1 MHSRSTTTAGACL
14 PTRWQR
20 TSKVAQP
27 AAQPRQS
34 KLSTSSRVVDVVESC
49 TTEQCGSVALDQL
62 AALTGFDAVSIT
74 TNRAPDQFP
83 SRWDHPERLGLSFR
97 FGAVGFNY
105 ADAVGNAPDSD
116 RQGELGILAVGSA
129 VFYDARLQAGDVR
142 GFTVNDDTEGWF
154 AAADA
159 IAVNLVQQIEKP
171 TPL

>member
-1 MHSRSTTTAGACL
+1 
-14 PTRWQR
+14 
-20 TSKVAQP
+20 
-27 AAQPRQS
+27 
-34 KLSTSSRVVDVVESC
+34 LSTSSRSC
-49 TTEQCGSVALDQL
+49 TTEQRGSVALDQL
-62 AALTGFDAVSIT
+62 AALTGLDAVTIT

-83 SRWDHPERLGLSFR
+83 SRWDHPEQLGLSFR

-142 GFTVNDDTEGWF
+142 GFIGNDDTEGWF

>member
-1 MHSRSTTTAGACL
+1 MTLRANAFQVNDDGWRVLADEVAANFESGA
-14 PTRWQR
+14 
-20 TSKVAQP
+20 ADGP
-27 AAQPRQS
+27 AE
-34 KLSTSSRVVDVVESC
+34 TVEVVDVVESC
-49 TTEQCGSVALDQL
+49 TTEQRGSVALDQL
-62 AALTGFDAVSIT
+62 AALTGLDAVSIT

-83 SRWDHPERLGLSFR
+83 SRWDHPEQLGLSFR

-171 TPL
+171 TPF